1 MFKNLMGDKKFY
13 GMVLKIAIPII
24 IQMAITNLAYA
35 SSLKETEVVKK
46 GIWIQNVVVHNSI
59 TEE

>member
-1 MFKNLMGDKKFY
+1 MFKNLIGDKE
-13 GMVLKIAIPII
+13 
-24 IQMAITNLAYA
+24 AYA